1 MDMALLVDGYKKADL
16 IIGLALG
23 LKCLRIYEKQNTIV
37 RWPLYHLRAAEIWG
51 MCPEIESW
59 ILCRSLCN
67 W

>member
-37 RWPLYHLRAAEIWG
+37 R
-51 MCPEIESW
+51 
-59 ILCRSLCN
+59 
-67 W
+67 